1 MAGLFLSL
9 RWAHVAAGSIALILF
24 WIPVISPKGGRTHV
38 RAGWFYV
45 LCMSVVVLTAFVMSA
60 LAFSVPLAIRQF
72 TRPLSAA
79 ELSQFVRGQRI
90 FATFLAYLAGVTLAL
105 GWQGIWAVETRRAT
119 KHVNMAFGLV
129 LNLAIVLGG
138 LTVLVLGIKFRSGPL
153 IGLSPLGPLLGV
165 RNLRYLL
172 SGPRSHMHWWYMH
185 LGSMV
190 GTGIAGYTAFLVFGA
205 SRLFPA
211 LARTQ
216 MNTFFW
222 VLPILVG
229 VPAIR
234 MTVYHYRRKFHET
247 GPASGV
253 PPLRVRTNS

>member
-153 IGLSPLGPLLGV
+153 IGLSPWALAGSAKSALLAERSTIAHALVVHASWLDGWHRHCWLHRLPGVRRVAIVSCARANSDEYVLLGATNPGG
-165 RNLRYLL
+165 RACHPDDGLPL
-172 SGPRSHMHWWYMH
+172 
-185 LGSMV
+185 
-190 GTGIAGYTAFLVFGA
+190 
-205 SRLFPA
+205 PA
-211 LARTQ
+211 Q
-216 MNTFFW
+216 I
-222 VLPILVG
+222 P
-229 VPAIR
+229 
-234 MTVYHYRRKFHET
+234 
-247 GPASGV
+247 
-253 PPLRVRTNS
+253 